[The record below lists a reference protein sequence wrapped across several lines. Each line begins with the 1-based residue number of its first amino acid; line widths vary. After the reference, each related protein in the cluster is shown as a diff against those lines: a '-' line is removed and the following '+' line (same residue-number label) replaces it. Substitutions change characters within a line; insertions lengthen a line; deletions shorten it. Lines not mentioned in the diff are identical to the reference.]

1 MVGVLEGVPPS
12 TELRVILQRPI
23 KVWES
28 AVLAGLPLH
37 RHQFGMHGS
46 QDVDRALIHVPLRA

>member
-12 TELRVILQRPI
+12 TELGVVLQCPI

-28 AVLAGLPLH
+28 AVLAGLSLH
-37 RHQFGMHGS
+37 CHQFGVHGS